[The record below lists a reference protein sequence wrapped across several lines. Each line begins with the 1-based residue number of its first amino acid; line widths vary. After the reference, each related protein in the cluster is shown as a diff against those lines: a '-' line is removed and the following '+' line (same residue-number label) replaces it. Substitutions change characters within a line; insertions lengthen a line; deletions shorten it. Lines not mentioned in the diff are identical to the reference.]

1 MQQEV
6 DLQQHEHEQPQHEED
21 FNPNTD
27 NSEDDV
33 STDSVRNQ
41 VFTVVIERQQSK
53 NHRPGERNA
62 YFGTLSVGT
71 PAQPFK
77 VVFDTGSGH
86 LILPSMYCHSETCRA
101 HSRYKRSASS
111 TARDIDWNGTLV
123 EPNQPRDQITV
134 AFGTGDIT
142 GVFVEDIVCL
152 DGVDNDGEGSE
163 AEEPQGLV
171 TPTTKLPDGC
181 MRLRMIAATAM
192 S

>member
-33 STDSVRNQ
+33 STDSVRNK
-41 VFTVVIERQQSK
+41 VLTIVIERQQSK
-53 NHRPGERNA
+53 NQRPGERNA
-62 YFGTLSVGT
+62 YFGTVNVGS

-86 LILPSMYCHSETCRA
+86 LILPSMYCHSETCRV

-123 EPNQPRDQITV
+123 APNEPRDQITV

-142 GVFVEDIVCL
+142 GVFVEDIVCI
-152 DGVDNDGEGSE
+152 DSMGSKSHVPPVDSARES
-163 AEEPQGLV
+163 
-171 TPTTKLPDGC
+171 C
-181 MRLRMIAATAM
+181 MRLRMIA
-192 S
+192 